1 MIVSPEGPPFTG
13 EADVTDLIGD
23 AFGTGAELVVL
34 PADRL
39 PAEFF
44 SLRTGIAGAIA
55 QKFVNYHIRLAVVG
69 DITEHVERS
78 TALRDFVV
86 ETNRGRQ
93 LWFVPTLADL
103 QTRLAA
109 GAHGARP
116 ADGLAARPA
125 DGPEDS
131 ADRG

>member
-69 DITEHVERS
+69 DISEHVEGS
-78 TALRDFVV
+78 TALRDFVF

-93 LWFVPTLADL
+93 LWFLPSLAEL
-103 QTRLAA
+103 EARLA
-109 GAHGARP
+109 GARAGNP
-116 ADGLAARPA
+116 SD
-125 DGPEDS
+125 
-131 ADRG
+131 DR